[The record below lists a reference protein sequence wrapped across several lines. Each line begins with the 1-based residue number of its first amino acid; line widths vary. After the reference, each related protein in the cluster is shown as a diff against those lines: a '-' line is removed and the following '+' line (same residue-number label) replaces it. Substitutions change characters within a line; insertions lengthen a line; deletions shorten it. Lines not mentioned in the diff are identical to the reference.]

1 MRLLIPVSWGELF
14 DKVTILEIKSSRITD
29 SAKLKNIRN
38 ELKLLADIARQA
50 KQQNEVD
57 IVTLEEVS
65 SRLRKANETLWD
77 IENEIRDCEREKNF
91 GSRFI
96 ELARAVYKTNDK
108 RAALK
113 FQINKLLGSELIE
126 EKSYQG
132 Y

>member
-126 EKSYQG
+126 EKSYQD

>member
-38 ELKLLADIARQA
+38 ELKLLADIARQV
-50 KQQNEVD
+50 KHQNEID
-57 IVTLEEVS
+57 IITLEEVS

-126 EKSYQG
+126 EKSYQD